1 MFQIFA
7 YDFTSVKIGS
17 KDVSFLQTKFHWI
30 WQAIAWQIIC
40 EPEAIGAAIPKDSDC
55 NSEWHLEF
63 AKVQMRVAQLPGL
76 WVSCCTVRQ
85 ADGNISEAEATLL
98 PVDGSKILQGR
109 QSPRDSQ
116 ATKVSKGQ
124 PGQRVFKGDK
134 IQGDCAPRYS
144 PTDIPQCPACVH
156 LTHSPP
162 FTFKQRTEKHWLIQ
176 KH

>member
-1 MFQIFA
+1 
-7 YDFTSVKIGS
+7 
-17 KDVSFLQTKFHWI
+17 
-30 WQAIAWQIIC
+30 
-40 EPEAIGAAIPKDSDC
+40 
-55 NSEWHLEF
+55 
-63 AKVQMRVAQLPGL
+63 MRVAQCIELQLPGL

-85 ADGNISEAEATLL
+85 ADGNISEAEANEL

-144 PTDIPQCPACVH
+144 H

-162 FTFKQRTEKHWLIQ
+162 FTFKQRTEKH
-176 KH
+176 